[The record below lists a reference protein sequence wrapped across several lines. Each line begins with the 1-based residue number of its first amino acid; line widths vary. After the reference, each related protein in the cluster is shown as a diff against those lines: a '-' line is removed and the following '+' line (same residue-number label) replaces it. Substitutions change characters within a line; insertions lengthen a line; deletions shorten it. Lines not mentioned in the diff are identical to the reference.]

1 MIAIFDIGANN
12 GLNGLAFAI
21 LNPNTKVFSFE
32 PNPLLRKTILKN
44 KKIFEKKL
52 RINLKNFFF
61 IEKAVSNKKEKTFFY
76 ITENDA
82 TSSLLKPK
90 KKLNKFWTQNKD
102 TSIKNISNWIRVKKI
117 IRIETIKL
125 KDFCNDNKISK
136 IAYMH
141 CDTQGN
147 DLKVFEGLGNYR
159 MVVKKGVLESAI
171 KPELSLYN
179 KSTTLKKIKK
189 SFIKWGYK
197 IESVHEFHKN
207 NPERNIYFSNK
218 NFRENIKFNSPTQK
232 NLRLFNR
239 ILKGKTK
246 FKDNFFIYIL
256 RKNLIL
262 NYSL

>member
-1 MIAIFDIGANN
+1 
-12 GLNGLAFAI
+12 
-21 LNPNTKVFSFE
+21 
-32 PNPLLRKTILKN
+32 
-44 KKIFEKKL
+44 
-52 RINLKNFFF
+52 
-61 IEKAVSNKKEKTFFY
+61 
-76 ITENDA
+76 
-82 TSSLLKPK
+82 
-90 KKLNKFWTQNKD
+90 
-102 TSIKNISNWIRVKKI
+102 
-117 IRIETIKL
+117 
-125 KDFCNDNKISK
+125 
-136 IAYMH
+136 MH